1 MVGVYAQY
9 VIAGLPMYVFLTAH
23 HATFLFCSLRML
35 YLKDKYNFLQLLAA
49 ILPLLIIPFRAATT
63 WCASTGDGYCVDP
76 TLTPH
81 TNATNPILDIN
92 EACITASSIQ
102 WIIASL
108 AYMANAMLVLEYLVL
123 SKYVC
128 CYTQLCAL
136 VPFTVQEVYCSFP
149 CRKLGVYVRILKGI
163 VMEDILKFSVI
174 FIVALYI
181 FVGSFYLALRAAVM
195 VNMSTGAITSD
206 LEVFELQTL

>member
-23 HATFLFCSLRML
+23 HVTFLFCSLRKL
-35 YLKDKYNFLQLLAA
+35 YLEDKYNFLQLLAA

-76 TLTPH
+76 SLTPH

-92 EACITASSIQ
+92 EACITASSVQ

-128 CYTQLCAL
+128 IYATRSCVHWYHLQFKKYTAPSPAGNWVC
-136 VPFTVQEVYCSFP
+136 
-149 CRKLGVYVRILKGI
+149 
-163 VMEDILKFSVI
+163 M
-174 FIVALYI
+174 
-181 FVGSFYLALRAAVM
+181 
-195 VNMSTGAITSD
+195 
-206 LEVFELQTL
+206 